1 MHSENKY
8 VNTSAVSNI
17 LITFSVSHRYPTY
30 VARIQLAAI
39 DYQKHKDRSYKRDA
53 AGEIMWVFHIQD
65 NKITVCDH
73 NN

>member
-39 DYQKHKDRSYKRDA
+39 DYQKHKDGSYKRDA
-53 AGEIMWVFHIQD
+53 AGEIM
-65 NKITVCDH
+65 
-73 NN
+73 